1 MVGPARS
8 VRGGVA
14 AVVNS
19 LFDALPQD
27 APDVS
32 YIPTHADGP
41 KALKALVAAVGLIR
55 ITAFCMANRRGIVHM
70 HVASNASFRRKF
82 LVAGIA
88 RFFGLRTIF
97 HVHGAAFDVF
107 YKGASPRLKE
117 RISSTLR
124 NASLVIALSEEWRGR
139 LEKMEPTARIR
150 VLPNPVDCDFF
161 ERSVGMRG
169 PVPEDGGT
177 LLFLGA
183 FGKRKGVFDLL
194 VAMDTVRRS
203 RPAAMLELGGD
214 QEVTAVRDII
224 SERDLS
230 ANVKVLGWVRGDE
243 KIAAFGRAH
252 ILVLPS
258 YQEGLPIAVLEAMA
272 AGLPV
277 VTTPVGGIPGLVQ
290 EGVNGLLVEP
300 GDTAALAA
308 AILNLLGDPGLMA
321 RMSDANLKLVRAG
334 YDAHAIAGRLVTW
347 YYELLDP
354 GKAADQ
360 TAEDT
365 K

>member
-19 LFDALPQD
+19 LFDALPAD

-41 KALKALVAAVGLIR
+41 KAFKALVAAAGLMR
-55 ITAFCMANRRGIVHM
+55 ITAFCLANRCGIVHM

-107 YKGASPRLKE
+107 YKGASPRLKK

-124 NASLVIALSEEWRGR
+124 NASLVIALSEEWRSR
-139 LEKMEPTARIR
+139 LEKMEPAANIR

-169 PVPEDGGT
+169 PVPEGGGT

-194 VAMDTVRRS
+194 VAMDTVRGS

-214 QEVTAVRDII
+214 QEVKAVRDII
-224 SERDLS
+224 TERGL
-230 ANVKVLGWVRGDE
+230 AGNVRVLGWVRGDE

-252 ILVLPS
+252 ALVLPS

-277 VTTPVGGIPGLVQ
+277 VTTPVGGIPGLIE

-300 GDTAALAA
+300 GDTTALAG

-321 RMSDANLKLVRAG
+321 RMSGANLKLVRAG
-334 YDAHAIAGRLVTW
+334 YDAPAIAGRLVTW
-347 YYELLDP
+347 YDELLSSDETTGP
-354 GKAADQ
+354 RTEG
-360 TAEDT
+360 T